1 MRSVLIIS
9 ALILVSGCAT
19 NANTEDQNIIESPMA
34 KPNLPGCLTPPEKR
48 PLRELSG
55 NFWQSL
61 AEVDALMMPVSD
73 PVSGATASPQ
83 YSKALTLLEPLLN
96 TCNWCSK
103 VDSLYIYQRAAI
115 AHYHLGHRQE
125 AVEYFKKMLD
135 LSPVIPES
143 LEAQVSY
150 QVGTLLLA
158 DRKYAEAL
166 TQFDHWESLC
176 PKLIPSDYPEL
187 RRRAESEI

>member
-83 YSKALTLLEPLLN
+83 Y
-96 TCNWCSK
+96 
-103 VDSLYIYQRAAI
+103 
-115 AHYHLGHRQE
+115 
-125 AVEYFKKMLD
+125 
-135 LSPVIPES
+135 
-143 LEAQVSY
+143 
-150 QVGTLLLA
+150 
-158 DRKYAEAL
+158 
-166 TQFDHWESLC
+166 
-176 PKLIPSDYPEL
+176 
-187 RRRAESEI
+187 